1 MTLGFEVAGSEDPRS
16 RTGSKRGELVSV
28 GVGGV
33 FTIKGAVFSPG
44 GGVCGEA
51 FVSIC

>member
-1 MTLGFEVAGSEDPRS
+1 MTFGFEETGSEAPRS
-16 RTGSKRGELVSV
+16 RTDSKRGELVSV

-33 FTIKGAVFSPG
+33 FTIRGAMFSPG

-51 FVSIC
+51 LVSIC

>member
-1 MTLGFEVAGSEDPRS
+1 MTLGFEVVGSEGPRS
-16 RTGSKRGELVSV
+16 RTDSKRGELVSV

-33 FTIKGAVFSPG
+33 FTIRGAVFSPG